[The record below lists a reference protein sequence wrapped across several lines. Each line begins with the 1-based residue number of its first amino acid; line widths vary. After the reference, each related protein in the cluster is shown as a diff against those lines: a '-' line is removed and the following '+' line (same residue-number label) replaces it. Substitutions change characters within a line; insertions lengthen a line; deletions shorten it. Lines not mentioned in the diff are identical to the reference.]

1 MIILCFKEFRLGKLS
16 FDEYTQEFVYDS
28 FAENENKANEK
39 YDIFETYFLAQSKN
53 KRSKF
58 LFAQF
63 SEIAG
68 CLTRPDI
75 IRLAE
80 IEKEDNLFV
89 KLEKLSKLNLNDS
102 AYFIRYE
109 K

>member
-16 FDEYTQEFVYDS
+16 FDDHTQEFVYDS

-39 YDIFETYFLAQSKN
+39 YDIFETYFIANSKN
-53 KRSKF
+53 RRSKT

-63 SEIAG
+63 CEFAG
-68 CLTRPDI
+68 CLTRADV
-75 IRLAE
+75 IRFAE

-89 KLEKLSKLNLNDS
+89 KLEKLSKLNLNDY